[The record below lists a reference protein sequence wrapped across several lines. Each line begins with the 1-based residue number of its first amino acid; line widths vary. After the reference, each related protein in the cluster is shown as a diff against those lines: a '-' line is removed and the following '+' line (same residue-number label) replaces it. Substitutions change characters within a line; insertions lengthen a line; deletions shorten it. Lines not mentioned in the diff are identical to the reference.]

1 MHRLLR
7 LVLVMALVAMVGC
20 NADTDSDTDDGTSTG
35 TSTEATEPDFS
46 VAFESPSDGDTVSS
60 PVLLEM
66 SAEGVTLEP
75 AGEVTE
81 GTGHLHVAI
90 DEDCVEAGQTI
101 PTGDSYVHFGA
112 EPLTERTI
120 ELEPG
125 ERTLCLQLGDGAHV
139 ATAATDT
146 ITITVE

>member
-7 LVLVMALVAMVGC
+7 LVLAVALVAMVGC
-20 NADTDSDTDDGTSTG
+20 NTDTDSDTDDG

-46 VAFESPSDGDTVSS
+46 VAFESPSDGDTVRS

-66 SAEGVTLEP
+66 SAEGVDLEP
-75 AGEVTE
+75 AGEVSE
-81 GTGHLHVAI
+81 GAGHLHVAI
-90 DEDCVEAGQTI
+90 DVGCVEAGQTI
-101 PTGDSYVHFGA
+101 PTGDSHVHFGA

>member
-1 MHRLLR
+1 MHMLLR
-7 LVLVMALVAMVGC
+7 LALAIALGALFGC
-20 NADTDSDTDDGTSTG
+20 SADTDSDTDDDTSTG
-35 TSTEATEPDFS
+35 TSTEVTEPDFS

-60 PVLLEM
+60 PVLLEV
-66 SAEGVTLEP
+66 SAERVTLEP
-75 AGEVTE
+75 AGEVNE
-81 GTGHLHVAI
+81 GAGHLHVAI

-125 ERTLCLQLGDGAHV
+125 ERTLCLQLSNGVHV

-146 ITITVE
+146 ITVNVK

>member
-1 MHRLLR
+1 MHMLLR
-7 LVLVMALVAMVGC
+7 LALAIALVALFGC
-20 NADTDSDTDDGTSTG
+20 SADTDSDTDDDTSTG
-35 TSTEATEPDFS
+35 TSTEVTEPDFS

-60 PVLLEM
+60 PVLLEV

-75 AGEVTE
+75 AGEVNE
-81 GTGHLHVAI
+81 GAGHLHVAI

-125 ERTLCLQLGDGAHV
+125 ERTLCLQLGNGAHV

-146 ITITVE
+146 ITVNVE